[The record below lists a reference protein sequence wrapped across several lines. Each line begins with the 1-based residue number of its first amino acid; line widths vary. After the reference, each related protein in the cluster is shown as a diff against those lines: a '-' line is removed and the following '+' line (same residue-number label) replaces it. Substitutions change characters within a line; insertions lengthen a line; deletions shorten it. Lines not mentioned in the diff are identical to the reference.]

1 MRMKHHHDLID
12 VYLTYPWDEK
22 CLMKRRT
29 TGRMHAKQD
38 KRETETMTQSQSSQT
53 NRLLGYPDDARLLI
67 INADDF
73 GRSHACNAGIL
84 RSLTEGVVSS
94 TTLMVPCPWA
104 LHAMQMLSDH
114 PKISFGIHL
123 TVISDV
129 PLYRWGSLTARDKVP
144 SLIDE
149 AGSFY
154 SYERIPALLAQAKLS
169 ELEIEFRA
177 QIEAVLATGLS
188 PTHLD
193 WHCLFNGGRAD
204 IFEMTVKLAKAY
216 GLAMR
221 VFDRST
227 GEALRHQGLP
237 TDEHTVV
244 DTFKLDIAGKSA
256 WFAQALRE
264 LPSGLSEWAAHPA
277 LDTPEIHAYEPESW
291 QAHSTDLDFLISQE
305 ARSIIEQE
313 GIVLLDYKPLQQVW
327 QERCSSTT

>member
-1 MRMKHHHDLID
+1 
-12 VYLTYPWDEK
+12 
-22 CLMKRRT
+22 
-29 TGRMHAKQD
+29 
-38 KRETETMTQSQSSQT
+38 MTQAQSSQT

-104 LHAMQMLSDH
+104 LHAMQMLSDY
-114 PKISFGIHL
+114 PALSFGIHL

-129 PLYRWGSLTARDKVP
+129 PLYRWGSLTAKEQVP

-149 AGSFY
+149 TGFFY
-154 SYERIPALLAQAKLS
+154 RYERIPEFLAQVKLS
-169 ELEIEFRA
+169 ELEAEFRA
-177 QIEAVLATGLS
+177 QIEVVLAASLK

-193 WHCLFNGGRAD
+193 WHCLYNGSRAD

-216 GLAMR
+216 GLAVR
-221 VFDRST
+221 VFDPST
-227 GEALRHQGLP
+227 GEALRRQGLP
-237 TDEHTVV
+237 TNEHQVV

-256 WFAQALRE
+256 WLEDALRE
-264 LPSGLSEWAAHPA
+264 LPIGLSEWAAHPA

-313 GIVLLDYKPLQQVW
+313 GIVLLSYKPLQMVW
-327 QERCSSTT
+327 QEGLGEVTYTKLN